1 MKTSPSSAHG
11 SSIRALVGELG
22 YGISRRWVGRS
33 RSRARSASVARG
45 GHSPASTMSSRSCPR
60 SPISSR
66 AICGPCRSPS
76 SPTRPGDGSHR
87 RPRIPLRS
95 VPYAGPATPTPAR
108 RRDTCTG
115 AKRPRAGIAGPLVWS
130 PIFHDWPKLDG
141 VGDRNEPAAQCGSF
155 ARLTAGAE
163 EGQQNPHSQPRRP
176 TSTNSTGTPGAQ
188 GA

>member
-1 MKTSPSSAHG
+1 M
-11 SSIRALVGELG
+11 
-22 YGISRRWVGRS
+22 
-33 RSRARSASVARG
+33 ASVRKDILIDVRPDDVWA
-45 GHSPASTMSSRSCPR
+45 
-60 SPISSR
+60 
-66 AICGPCRSPS
+66 AIRDYGAVHRLVPGFLTDCQ
-76 SPTRPGDGSHR
+76 TEGDGSERQREVEDRDR
-87 RPRIPLRS
+87 RMMPGSPPMLD
-95 VPYAGPATPTPAR
+95 PTPAR